1 MGKQA
6 PRSLRERFEEAVDR
20 VNSWQYPIPPDTL
33 LRLYAFYKI
42 ARSEERNMQDAVPL
56 IDAFKANA
64 LLQVRHMEAE
74 EAMMKYIE
82 TFEQELLKAR
92 S

>member
-1 MGKQA
+1 MGKQT
-6 PRSLRERFEEAVDR
+6 PRPLRERFEEAVNR
-20 VNSWQYPIPPDTL
+20 VNSWEHPIPPDTL

-64 LLQVRHMEAE
+64 LLQVRHMETQ
-74 EAMMKYIE
+74 EAMEKYIE
-82 TFEQELLKAR
+82 TFKRELLNTPN
-92 S
+92 